1 MVPASVGFQ
10 CPECVRA
17 GQAVTRA
24 PKGGGL
30 RSAGRRWGTVT
41 LSLIAVNVAM
51 YVITAISAA
60 IVGNNPLT
68 ANYQSPV
75 FDELLQR
82 GDLVDAGQWWRLVTA
97 AFLHIGPVHLVLNML
112 ALLVFG
118 SELERQLG
126 RWRYLAVY
134 FVSILGGAA
143 AVQMFSLSP
152 VAGAST
158 GIWGLMGA
166 FAVLMVASKQDLRGI
181 GTLLAMNLLIS
192 VVVPGISLIGHI
204 GGLVGGVL
212 ATTVLV
218 LARRNRMLQAVGT
231 AVLALVL
238 VVLALAVS
246 TVVVL

>member
-17 GQAVTRA
+17 GQAGTRA
-24 PKGGGL
+24 VKGGGL
-30 RSAGRRWGTVT
+30 KSAGRRWGPVT

-51 YVITAISAA
+51 FVVTAVSAGLLG
-60 IVGNNPLT
+60 V
-68 ANYQSPV
+68 SP
-75 FDELLQR
+75 FRNQLSPIFL
-82 GDLVDAGQWWRLVTA
+82 DLVQWPPAVDAGEWWRLVTA
-97 AFLHIGPVHLVLNML
+97 AFLHIGPVHLLLNML

-118 SELERQLG
+118 SELERQIG

-143 AVQMFSLSP
+143 AVQLFTDSP

-166 FAVLMVASKQDLRGI
+166 FAVLMIASKQDLRGI
-181 GTLLAMNLLIS
+181 VTLLAMNVLIS
-192 VVVPGISLIGHI
+192 VVVPGISLVGHI

-218 LARRNRMLQAVGT
+218 LGRRNRTVQIVGT
-231 AVLALVL
+231 AVLAVVL
-238 VVLALAVS
+238 LVLALAVS
-246 TVVVL
+246 TVAVL